1 MGSYVRNYE
10 RSVPRAPQPG
20 VSKALDTLRHRPRA
34 PLADAALNAPSTV
47 AMPPTTSHLEAAVE
61 LTEEDQ
67 GTEDPTVEDLAV
79 RVAVRARPLVAKERL
94 ERNRECLAYPS
105 PTTVVLGKNRAFHFD
120 EVFGPDS
127 EQTRVYDN
135 LVAPLVDACFDGY
148 NATVL
153 AYGQTG
159 SGKTLTYL
167 LPLLHQLQSVRPKI
181 TRRYVF
187 LNDETEFGSNSFRF
201 VVVFPEFLRSQSL

>member
-47 AMPPTTSHLEAAVE
+47 PMPPTTSHLEAAVDA
-61 LTEEDQ
+61 EEDQ
-67 GTEDPTVEDLAV
+67 NTEDPAVEDLAV

-159 SGKTLTYL
+159 SGKTYTMGSAAL
-167 LPLLHQLQSVRPKI
+167 SAGAD
-181 TRRYVF
+181 
-187 LNDETEFGSNSFRF
+187 DEIDAKKSDG
-201 VVVFPEFLRSQSL
+201 